1 MIVTFRSKAHADI
14 IMFGDIAVNLLKLM
28 GHSGTVPGA
37 LLAEDVPA
45 ALDRLRK
52 AVAANK
58 AAVAEHSRRRLGRAH
73 GKFSASRLTFDRVA
87 CGCRNGAMRRD
98 VGQVAMSYLKLAPAS
113 LCVLPYRTRRVLGL
127 FLLASVEN

>member
-37 LLAEDVPA
+37 LLAEDVPT

-58 AAVAEHSRRRLGRAH
+58 AAITDVSDSVQDDDSSERIVSLAHRALPLVEL
-73 GKFSASRLTFDRVA
+73 LTA
-87 CGCRNGAMRRD
+87 AATEQCD
-98 VGQVAMSYLKLAPAS
+98 VMWDK
-113 LCVLPYRTRRVLGL
+113 
-127 FLLASVEN
+127 

>member
-1 MIVTFRSKAHADI
+1 MIVTFRSNAHGDI

-58 AAVAEHSRRRLGRAH
+58 TATGDISDSVQDDDSGERTVSLAHRALPLIEMLAAAATA
-73 GKFSASRLTFDRVA
+73 K
-87 CGCRNGAMRRD
+87 CD
-98 VGQVAMSYLKLAPAS
+98 VMWDK
-113 LCVLPYRTRRVLGL
+113 
-127 FLLASVEN
+127 

>member
-1 MIVTFRSKAHADI
+1 MIVTFRSNAHADI

-45 ALDRLRK
+45 ALDRLKK

-58 AAVAEHSRRRLGRAH
+58 TVTGDVSDSVQDDDSGERTVSLAHRALPLIEMLAAAATA
-73 GKFSASRLTFDRVA
+73 K
-87 CGCRNGAMRRD
+87 CD
-98 VGQVAMSYLKLAPAS
+98 VMWDK
-113 LCVLPYRTRRVLGL
+113 
-127 FLLASVEN
+127 

>member
-37 LLAEDVPA
+37 LLAEDVPM

-58 AAVAEHSRRRLGRAH
+58 AAVADV
-73 GKFSASRLTFDRVA
+73 SASIQDDDSSERTVSLAHRALPLIEMLEAAATEK
-87 CGCRNGAMRRD
+87 CD
-98 VGQVAMSYLKLAPAS
+98 VMWDK
-113 LCVLPYRTRRVLGL
+113 
-127 FLLASVEN
+127 

>member
-1 MIVTFRSKAHADI
+1 MIVTFRSNAHTDI

-58 AAVAEHSRRRLGRAH
+58 TATEDVSDSVQDDDSGERTVSLAHRALPLIEMLAAAATA
-73 GKFSASRLTFDRVA
+73 K
-87 CGCRNGAMRRD
+87 CD
-98 VGQVAMSYLKLAPAS
+98 VMWDK
-113 LCVLPYRTRRVLGL
+113 
-127 FLLASVEN
+127 